1 MFVLVPDISSALQLL
16 EHIQLTINESDDVKL
31 IAQATDDLNFL
42 ISSLGNPI
50 LRSIVTIQV
59 RTSFYLLLFYCLV
72 HACLCRSERLI
83 KPNGCQHFSR
93 PTKSMPLGIS
103 ELSLGCLYLLW

>member
-1 MFVLVPDISSALQLL
+1 MYVLVPDISSALQLL

-59 RTSFYLLLFYCLV
+59 RTSFYLLPFYCLV

-83 KPNGCQHFSR
+83 KAVSIFLDQQ
-93 PTKSMPLGIS
+93 
-103 ELSLGCLYLLW
+103 SLRLLASQNNCH